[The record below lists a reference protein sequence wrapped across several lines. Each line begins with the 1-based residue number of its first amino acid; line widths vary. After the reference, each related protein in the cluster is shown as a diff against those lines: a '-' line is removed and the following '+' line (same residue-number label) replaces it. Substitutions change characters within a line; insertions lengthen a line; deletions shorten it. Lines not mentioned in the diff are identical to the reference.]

1 MYRYREISENYFCI
15 TCSVFS
21 QFKLPFSHDSWAEIF
36 VNRDSK
42 LLSCYGVGKTL
53 KCHHWQRWVC
63 YDTPLVDFEAF
74 WLRGV
79 IENTESSSA
88 VSLTSL
94 NQAPH
99 WVRLRYVIYTAESDF
114 GLLLTQG
121 EFYLTQQSQTRFVS
135 WPLVVLLKDT
145 GTAFIEFV
153 QRFLPTTSHCHG
165 YYVSEILQYIL
176 KEV

>member
-1 MYRYREISENYFCI
+1 M
-15 TCSVFS
+15 FS
-21 QFKLPFSHDSWAEIF
+21 KFKLPFSHDSWAEIF

-63 YDTPLVDFEAF
+63 YDTAF
-74 WLRGV
+74 YIMTSGWFWSILTPRCHW
-79 IENTESSSA
+79 NTEFSSA
-88 VSLTSL
+88 VSVTSL

-145 GTAFIEFV
+145 GT
-153 QRFLPTTSHCHG
+153 G
-165 YYVSEILQYIL
+165 N
-176 KEV
+176 K